1 MTAQSLGFAWAK
13 SMDFVPLTHFE
24 TALAPADTLGRL
36 SLFEAEIEF
45 AKHILATADAATADS
60 KHRPAFIIMDE
71 IFHSTNAHDGAEASM
86 IFLKQLYEKSGG
98 FSGSLI
104 STHYRE
110 LPDKLG
116 AAAPHCMEAFDK
128 STGLTYTY
136 RCVPGV
142 STLSSVREIL
152 RERGLLE

>member
-1 MTAQSLGFAWAK
+1 
-13 SMDFVPLTHFE
+13 MDFVPLAHFE

-45 AKHILATADAATADS
+45 AKHILATADTAAADS

-86 IFLKQLYEKSGG
+86 IFLKQLYEKSNG

-110 LPDKLG
+110 LPDKLKDH
-116 AAAPHCMEAFDK
+116 ATPHCMEAFDK
-128 STGLTYTY
+128 PAGLTYTY
-136 RCVPGV
+136 RCIPGV
-142 STLSSVREIL
+142 SVLSSVREIL
-152 RERGLLE
+152 KERGLLD